1 MDGPFFD
8 AVNCPWLMRGQ
19 LFGRVSGLPTGD
31 LQAEFWG
38 FAFLAKLQKR
48 AHCGQLARRLAAVA
62 RDDSK

>member
-19 LFGRVSGLPTGD
+19 LFGRVSVLPTGD

-38 FAFLAKLQKR
+38 FAFLAKLQDR
-48 AHCGQLARRLAAVA
+48 AHCGQLARRRAAVA
-62 RDDSK
+62 SDDSK